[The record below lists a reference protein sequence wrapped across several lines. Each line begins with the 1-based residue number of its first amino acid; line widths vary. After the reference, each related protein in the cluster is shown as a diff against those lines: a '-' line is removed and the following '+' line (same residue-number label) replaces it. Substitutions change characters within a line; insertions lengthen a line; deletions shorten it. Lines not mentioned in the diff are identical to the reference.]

1 MGGPTVRSSLVISAN
16 ERTSGNGAVAL
27 RFLIQRL
34 SRAVP
39 ECERS
44 AE

>member
-1 MGGPTVRSSLVISAN
+1 MRISSAN

-27 RFLIQRL
+27 RSHVERL

-39 ECERS
+39 ECERYAAS
-44 AE
+44 RL